1 MDDIDLRMY
10 ILKRENPVI
19 FDTQAQFIYF
29 PANKVMQTTLVR
41 HLLKKRCIVYKDN
54 KVLWKEVFDKTDFN
68 KVYKFGIT
76 RDPIT
81 KFESAFNY
89 LKKQKRLSKRM
100 KINDININDY
110 IKNTVVHCD
119 NPFKLN
125 PHFEKQYESYF
136 YNDKLIVDELFKIED
151 NEQICKMYQ
160 KLDIKDNE
168 IKKNENKHIEIIDE
182 ESIKILKKIYFN
194 DIKYLHY

>member
-19 FDTQAQFIYF
+19 FDTQSKFIYF
-29 PANKVMQTTLVR
+29 PVNKVMQTTLVR
-41 HLLKKRCIVYKDN
+41 NLLKKRCIVYKDN

-76 RDPIT
+76 RDPIK

-89 LKKQKRLSKRM
+89 LKKHRISKRM

-110 IKNTVVHCD
+110 IKNKVAHCD

-125 PHFEKQYESYF
+125 PHFEKQYESFF
-136 YNDKLIVDELFKIED
+136 YNGKLIVDELFKIED
-151 NEQICKMYQ
+151 KEQICKMCQ
-160 KLDIKDNE
+160 KLDIEYTKVKYNVT
-168 IKKNENKHIEIIDE
+168 KHKEIINE